1 MRSKSPFTVTQASN
15 DHKDLRRIMRTVHQ
29 TVRQWEKLLPQMTEI
44 AYLVLRIFA
53 AKANSKLSGQKTVL
67 ALFSR

>member
-1 MRSKSPFTVTQASN
+1 MTQASN
-15 DHKDLRRIMRTVHQ
+15 DHKDLRRIPGTVHQ
-29 TVRQWEKLLPQMTEI
+29 TVRQGEKLLPQTIEI

-53 AKANSKLSGQKTVL
+53 AKANLKLSGEKTVL